1 VFLTDEESALG
12 RIDTIPR
19 DTPSGVDAMVLLDW
33 ERRPSVGLEVLDASK
48 VLHDDLLAAAES

>member
-1 VFLTDEESALG
+1 MFLTDEESALG
-12 RIDTIPR
+12 RIDTIPC

-33 ERRPSVGLEVLDASK
+33 ERRSSVGLEVLDASK